1 MAGLLDLFDPSSSAT
16 GGGISLNSLLGTNV
30 PEFLKRNLTAEELA
44 KLQSQSNLQ
53 TAIGAGKGYASQLYQ
68 NKPAWQKILGTVS
81 GASEGRQTPYTT
93 AQEGIFKALT
103 GKKLMGD
110 VEKLGYENKKLGWET
125 GSIEDMIRYET
136 DPEMQRLIATN
147 PNKYVELKL
156 GTRSDLR
163 GFEKYKP
170 EQTAFFDT
178 IKYNPT
184 TMKFAEGSPYAGL
197 SGVDAQSKANELGLT
212 YQNAISNKDVFT
224 NQVAREQFNLE
235 ARGKGVNLKDPASQ
249 SAILDAILH
258 PKLPANASSNVQ
270 QNIPQNIVQN
280 VPQAPIN
287 INIPSTDVLQTQPD
301 QNIYKQSEFVPPAPI
316 VSTQPVVTKKPSIIT
331 TTPSVPTP
339 TDVIQPNFNVN
350 KPVLSET
357 KVAPKT
363 KANPLVSN
371 TYTQIDETGKT
382 SKLVPQIY
390 DMSQPKDVLAD
401 LQKTKMPETNLTTKF
416 VKDIDSTKR
425 LIDDLLASDGFDT
438 FFGTGGTTAGAIAT
452 GGSVANTKAF
462 FDRFKAKT
470 FTFAVNDIR
479 DSNTGSTG
487 LGPLAV
493 REGERLEDS
502 KSSVKPTMNAQDARA
517 ALIRFRADLETSE
530 KGVTEDFGRKFG
542 DLNKSQ
548 VLNTRT
554 FETDKGIVENS
565 RQGKDLPAQ
574 YLKKYPNIKLNEYYA
589 IVNGVPNL
597 IRKRSK

>member
-1 MAGLLDLFDPSSSAT
+1 MALLDDFFAPESSQ
-16 GGGISLNSLLGTNV
+16 GISLNSLLGTRV
-30 PEFLKRNLTAEELA
+30 PAFLEANLTDEQKKALA
-44 KLQSQSNLQ
+44 SQSNFQ
-53 TAIGAGKGYASQLYQ
+53 TGLGAATGYASQLYQ
-68 NKPAWQKILGTVS
+68 DKNPLQKLLGLYS
-81 GASEGRQTPYTT
+81 GAASGRQAPYTT
-93 AQEGIFKALT
+93 TQDNLFKALT

-110 VEKLGYENKKLGWET
+110 VEKQSYENFMLGAEAK
-125 GSIEDMIRYET
+125 SMKE
-136 DPEMQRLIATN
+136 LIAREPDLVKQREMAAN
-147 PNKYVELKL
+147 FKEYMKRKFGADPSLRQVPEFDKL
-156 GTRSDLR
+156 TMDLY
-163 GFEKYKP
+163 G
-170 EQTAFFDT
+170 A
-178 IKYNPT
+178 IKYNPY
-184 TMKFAEGSPYAGL
+184 TMTFAEGSPYAGL
-197 SGVDAQSKANELGLT
+197 TGTDAQATANKLALQ
-212 YQNAISNKDVFT
+212 YQGAVPNKDVFT
-224 NQVAREQFNLE
+224 NEAARDLYFIENKGRGAKLE
-235 ARGKGVNLKDPASQ
+235 KPASQ
-249 SAILDAILH
+249 TSVLESILN
-258 PKLPANASSNVQ
+258 PKQPVNVRSNVLPNVQ
-270 QNIPQNIVQN
+270 QNISQN
-280 VPQAPIN
+280 VPQAPID
-287 INIPSTDVLQTQPD
+287 INIPSTDVLQMQPD
-301 QNIYKQSEFVPPAPI
+301 QNIYRQSEFVPPTPV
-316 VSTQPVVTKKPSIIT
+316 VSTQPVVTKKPSTIT

-339 TDVIQPNFNVN
+339 TGVIQPNFNVN
-350 KPVLSET
+350 KPVLPET
-357 KVAPKT
+357 KVVPKT

-371 TYTQIDETGKT
+371 TYTQTDETGKS

-416 VKDIDSTKR
+416 IKDIDSTKR
-425 LIDDLLASDGFDT
+425 LVDDLLQSDGFDT

-530 KGVTEDFGRKFG
+530 KGVSEDFGRKFG
-542 DLNKSQ
+542 DLNKAQ

-554 FETDKGIVENS
+554 FETDRGTVENS

-574 YLKKYPNIKLNEYYA
+574 YLKKYPNIKLNEYYV